1 MTICLICLA
10 KIAHPIVSL
19 TMSTTNEISN
29 GKTAD
34 IEEEEEEDDDAIF
47 AELEAETDNTNSAEY
62 QQRLR
67 ELQDSASTT
76 DRQPNGGSGK
86 VTGTLRQDSY
96 FILKSDDETLRFTT
110 EHEKAIVH
118 FRHPDFARCSIMDD
132 HLDRIA
138 QQHSHGE
145 AGGEG
150 LVFARVNVQNA
161 PFVVEKLGVRVL
173 PCVIGFSGGLVKGKI
188 VGFEGICWDGKE
200 KDLRVTKALEAMLFS
215 WSLLKQKMISNEN
228 EDDESDDEV
237 NEMKRDRGMSVRRGI
252 KDRKHKVEDEDD
264 DWN

>member
-1 MTICLICLA
+1 MTICLIYLA
-10 KIAHPIVSL
+10 TIDHLIVSL
-19 TMSTTNEISN
+19 TMSTTNETSN
-29 GKTAD
+29 GKTAE
-34 IEEEEEEDDDAIF
+34 IEEEDDDAIF
-47 AELEAETDNTNSAEY
+47 AELEAEADNTNSAEY

-67 ELQDSASTT
+67 ELQESASTS
-76 DRQPNGGSGK
+76 DRQTNGGSGK

-150 LVFARVNVQNA
+150 LVFARVDVQNA

-173 PCVIGFSGGLVKGKI
+173 PCVIGFSEGLVKGKI

-228 EDDESDDEV
+228 DDDESGDEV
-237 NEMKRDRGMSVRRGI
+237 NEMNHDRGMSVRRGI

-264 DWN
+264 DWD